1 MSALTRVGKALWAT
15 GKGGWHLRR
24 AAQRAERSE
33 PQDGDAAVADV
44 ETLDIQPT
52 LPQAALLVR
61 YIAGRFVLGWI
72 ETVLVTEYVLLAG
85 ALTFLVGWPYERDGV
100 TTFVGVFLLMLF
112 VLAVL
117 AQRAATRA
125 VRRVGALDKLAG
137 LDDFAFDALID
148 WWPNLRAEFRRVGLS
163 PSAWSMLRLGTGY
176 ATGRLSDDQRGRLE
190 AVRWLAV
197 IPAEQLN
204 DAHQVL
210 VRAAA

>member
-1 MSALTRVGKALWAT
+1 VSALTRVGKAMWAT

-24 AAQRAERSE
+24 SAQRAEA
-33 PQDGDAAVADV
+33 QDDDAAVADV

-72 ETVLVTEYVLLAG
+72 ETVLVTKYVLLAG
-85 ALTFLVGWPYERDGV
+85 ALTFLVGWSYERDGV
-100 TTFVGVFLLMLF
+100 STVVGIFLLVLF
-112 VLAVL
+112 ALAML

-137 LDDFAFDALID
+137 LDDFAFDALVD
-148 WWPNLRAEFRRVGLS
+148 WWPNPRAEFRRVGLS
-163 PSAWSMLRLGTGY
+163 PSAWSMLRLGSRY
-176 ATGRLSDDQRGRLE
+176 ATGRLSADQRDRLGK
-190 AVRWLAV
+190 VRWLAV

>member
-1 MSALTRVGKALWAT
+1 MSALTRVGKAMWAT
-15 GKGGWHLRR
+15 GTGGWHLRR
-24 AAQRAERSE
+24 AARRADRAV

-72 ETVLVTEYVLLAG
+72 ETVLVTKYVLLAS

-100 TTFVGVFLLMLF
+100 TTVVGVFLLIMF

-137 LDDFAFDALID
+137 LDDFAFDALVD
-148 WWPNLRAEFRRVGLS
+148 WWP
-163 PSAWSMLRLGTGY
+163 
-176 ATGRLSDDQRGRLE
+176 
-190 AVRWLAV
+190 
-197 IPAEQLN
+197 
-204 DAHQVL
+204 QVL

>member
-1 MSALTRVGKALWAT
+1 VSALTRVGKALWAT

-24 AAQRAERSE
+24 AAQRAES
-33 PQDGDAAVADV
+33 PDGDAVATDV

-72 ETVLVTEYVLLAG
+72 ETVLVTKYVLLAG

-100 TTFVGVFLLMLF
+100 STVVGIFLLILF
-112 VLAVL
+112 ALAML

-137 LDDFAFDALID
+137 LDDFAFDALVD
-148 WWPNLRAEFRRVGLS
+148 WWPNLRTEFRRVGLS
-163 PSAWSMLRLGTGY
+163 PSAWSMLRLGTRY
-176 ATGRLSDDQRGRLE
+176 ATGRLSTDQRDRLE

-210 VRAAA
+210 VRATA

>member
-1 MSALTRVGKALWAT
+1 MSALTRVSKALWAS

-24 AAQRAERSE
+24 AAQRAES
-33 PQDGDAAVADV
+33 QDGDAVATDV

-72 ETVLVTEYVLLAG
+72 ETVLVTKYVLLAG
-85 ALTFLVGWPYERDGV
+85 ALTFLLGWPYERDGV
-100 TTFVGVFLLMLF
+100 STAVGVFLLILF
-112 VLAVL
+112 ALAML

-137 LDDFAFDALID
+137 LDDFAFDALVD

-163 PSAWSMLRLGTGY
+163 PSARSMLRLGTRY
-176 ATGRLSDDQRGRLE
+176 ATGRLSSDQRDRLE

-210 VRAAA
+210 VRATA

>member
-1 MSALTRVGKALWAT
+1 MSALTRVGKAMWAT

-24 AAQRAERSE
+24 SAQRAEA
-33 PQDGDAAVADV
+33 QDDDAAVADV

-72 ETVLVTEYVLLAG
+72 ETVLVTKYVLLAG

-100 TTFVGVFLLMLF
+100 STVVGIFLLVLF
-112 VLAVL
+112 ALAML

-137 LDDFAFDALID
+137 LDDFAFDALVD

-163 PSAWSMLRLGTGY
+163 PSAWSMLRLGSRY
-176 ATGRLSDDQRGRLE
+176 ATGRLSADQRDRLGK
-190 AVRWLAV
+190 VRWLAV